1 MERTRPLGQMM
12 QLRPRVQSTE
22 NLHLQVH
29 RENKTTLQGHL
40 VSCHSGDPELEQ
52 IGRLRRGCS
61 VLQRI
66 VQTEFILRIIVLTY
80 SEMSMPDIPGE
91 ANPQNLVPSQAQIQ
105 DLFASIQD
113 LKRVFTTELEDI
125 KEKLKD
131 LTTKWEELRSMLTR
145 RHFLGSYLT
154 IISGRMQDKDDMDD
168 DPFLWTHVQT
178 PDSVISNTK
187 I

>member
-1 MERTRPLGQMM
+1 
-12 QLRPRVQSTE
+12 
-22 NLHLQVH
+22 
-29 RENKTTLQGHL
+29 
-40 VSCHSGDPELEQ
+40 
-52 IGRLRRGCS
+52 
-61 VLQRI
+61 
-66 VQTEFILRIIVLTY
+66 
-80 SEMSMPDIPGE
+80 MPDIPGE
-91 ANPQNLVPSQAQIQ
+91 AYPQNLVPSQAKIQ

-131 LTTKWEELRSMLTR
+131 LTAKWEELRS
-145 RHFLGSYLT
+145 
-154 IISGRMQDKDDMDD
+154 RMQNEDDMDD

>member
-40 VSCHSGDPELEQ
+40 LSCRSGDPELEQ

-61 VLQRI
+61 VLQGI
-66 VQTEFILRIIVLTY
+66 VQTEFTLRIIVLTD
-80 SEMSMPDIPGE
+80 SEVSMPDIPGE

-113 LKRVFTTELEDI
+113 LKQLFTTELEDI

-131 LTTKWEELRSMLTR
+131 LTTKWEEFRSMLTR
-145 RHFLGSYLT
+145 KHLLSSYLT
-154 IISGRMQDKDDMDD
+154 MISGQMQNEDDVDD

-178 PDSVISNTK
+178 PDFVISNTK

>member
-29 RENKTTLQGHL
+29 RENKTTLQGHF
-40 VSCHSGDPELEQ
+40 VPCRSGDPELE
-52 IGRLRRGCS
+52 
-61 VLQRI
+61 RI
-66 VQTEFILRIIVLTY
+66 EV
-80 SEMSMPDIPGE
+80 SMPAIPGE
-91 ANPQNLVPSQAQIQ
+91 ANPQNLVSSQAQIQ

-113 LKRVFTTELEDI
+113 LKQLFTTELEDI

-131 LTTKWEELRSMLTR
+131 LTTKWEEFRSQ
-145 RHFLGSYLT
+145 
-154 IISGRMQDKDDMDD
+154 MQNEDDVDD

-178 PDSVISNTK
+178 PDFVISNTK

>member
-40 VSCHSGDPELEQ
+40 VSCRSDDPELEQ
-52 IGRLRRGCS
+52 IE
-61 VLQRI
+61 V
-66 VQTEFILRIIVLTY
+66 
-80 SEMSMPDIPGE
+80 SMPDIPGE
-91 ANPQNLVPSQAQIQ
+91 ANQQNLVPSQAQIQ

-113 LKRVFTTELEDI
+113 LKQVFTTELEDI

-131 LTTKWEELRSMLTR
+131 LTTKWEEFRSQ
-145 RHFLGSYLT
+145 
-154 IISGRMQDKDDMDD
+154 MQNEDDVDD

-178 PDSVISNTK
+178 PDFVISNTK